1 MGVVAGVEPKE
12 KKVGGFGFGPTG
24 VGVGD
29 FESNAE
35 NGYRDFGP
43 DASAITLSSDFLESE
58 SASLGLEAPKGLV
71 PPNMFVGAP
80 VDDGAPL
87 SAFAPNSGAAVVLC
101 EPKVNPP
108 PGGFHEKP
116 DELDELD
123 FSGEGDSDG
132 LAPKLK
138 EGMVVEEVDDAPD
151 APVPKENPPTGG
163 FGMVKAGGAGADE
176 VVVLDSA
183 GLADFAAGG
192 FISTSVDV
200 GAFAFASISL
210 QCLV

>member
-43 DASAITLSSDFLESE
+43 DASAISLSSDFLESE
-58 SASLGLEAPKGLV
+58 SASLGLGAPKRLV
-71 PPNMFVGAP
+71 LPNMFVGAP
-80 VDDGAPL
+80 VEDGAPL
-87 SAFAPNSGAAVVLC
+87 SAFAPKSGAAGVLC

-108 PGGFHEKP
+108 AGGLNEKA
-116 DELDELD
+116 DGLDELD

-138 EGMVVEEVDDAPD
+138 EGMVVEEVDTAPD

-163 FGMVKAGGAGADE
+163 FGMVNVGGAGVDE
-176 VVVLDSA
+176 VVVLEGA
-183 GLADFAAGG
+183 GFAVSAAGG

-200 GAFAFASISL
+200 GALAFASISL
-210 QCLV
+210 QCLA